1 MTSVV
6 KPFASVAPFALVAS
20 LPRARET
27 ASVTEPSPI
36 DAAEAAMDA
45 AEAATHMATAEAAA
59 TVAAAA
65 PAKAATEAPAPAP
78 MATTA
83 PASTARETIGG
94 DEGKSGNR
102 CRDHHH
108 LAQHD
113 ILLWTRAAR
122 QLLV

>member
-1 MTSVV
+1 M
-6 KPFASVAPFALVAS
+6 P
-20 LPRARET
+20 
-27 ASVTEPSPI
+27 
-36 DAAEAAMDA
+36 
-45 AEAATHMATAEAAA
+45 TAEAAA
-59 TVAAAA
+59 AA
-65 PAKAATEAPAPAP
+65 AKAATEAPAPAP
-78 MATTA
+78 MATTATTA

-94 DEGKSGNR
+94 DEGKSGNC